1 MATRTITP
9 VTAKGYEMLRKH
21 LDHERLNKPVGKI
34 TADDVQGWIDDKR
47 GKGTSDNTLNKALNQ
62 LKYAYRWGVRMGYLK
77 TNPCDPIKPPKR
89 AHRDPNPLDEENLTK
104 IIRALETVR
113 EENPAQHV
121 MVDAALIALNTG
133 MRIGEVCGL
142 AWDDVDGGADG
153 RLAEGGQIHVNNV
166 VTHPKG
172 GRQLKPYPKNG
183 DRRDIPMNPQLVRI
197 LKRRR
202 AEAAEIAGEDL
213 SGCYVI
219 ARDKT
224 PGRCPRQT
232 VPTRWGLLLS

>member
-89 AHRDPNPLDEENLTK
+89 AHRDPNPLDEENLTS
-104 IIRALETVR
+104 RAGWPCRRCGSPALTWHAPARRSSIHR
-113 EENPAQHV
+113 ERP
-121 MVDAALIALNTG
+121 
-133 MRIGEVCGL
+133 R
-142 AWDDVDGGADG
+142 G
-153 RLAEGGQIHVNNV
+153 R
-166 VTHPKG
+166 
-172 GRQLKPYPKNG
+172 
-183 DRRDIPMNPQLVRI
+183 
-197 LKRRR
+197 
-202 AEAAEIAGEDL
+202 
-213 SGCYVI
+213 
-219 ARDKT
+219 
-224 PGRCPRQT
+224 
-232 VPTRWGLLLS
+232 